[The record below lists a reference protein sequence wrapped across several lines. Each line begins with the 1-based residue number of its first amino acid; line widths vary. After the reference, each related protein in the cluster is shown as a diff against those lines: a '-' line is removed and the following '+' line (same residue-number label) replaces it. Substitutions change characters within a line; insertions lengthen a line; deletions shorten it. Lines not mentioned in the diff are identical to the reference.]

1 MVSSQ
6 GPNDGSTFVD
16 DASYGSAFPWTNPA
30 NAAASDN
37 VYAVADNSYSDGSH
51 YLKATG
57 FGFSIPQGSQIVG
70 IVVGVERKAVSGTS
84 VHDGSVRLVIG
95 NVVTGSDY
103 AATGTAWPT
112 SDAYASYGG
121 AGDLWGCTL
130 TAALVNASDFGVVI
144 AAHEY
149 PNNGVDAHIDH
160 IRITVY
166 YNLQG
171 DPEATI
177 PPSSPYMPLF
187 SSPWFQAYTYNTTFS
202 DILDFQV
209 RLGANG
215 AMGAFQFTI
224 PDPIG
229 IQFSKVAR
237 NDRCVMLL
245 RQGPVERRYTGVIE
259 TCTRPDTGRTIP
271 RLRIRGRGYAV
282 YLARRNKAVDYATR
296 SIYDII
302 TNTSDGIASGI
313 SEIDFVNYVRSPA
326 LSISTSARKR
336 SCFNVLEE
344 LMVRSGSAMVP
355 WTFYVC
361 HQQHIYEANEALH
374 FLEKTYAP
382 SPVVISSDE
391 VLRSERIST
400 MEFLRNQIEVEYG
413 SAGATETRNDTT
425 SQTSYGIIYD
435 YTYAPFLAAAAS
447 AQDWGDKSLY
457 RVAAEMKAVSLT
469 IPMNLFIE
477 PNYTLR
483 YRDAMTD
490 QIYEVGMVMHQ
501 GSSEGFE
508 CQTVVEIATT
518 LS

>member
-1 MVSSQ
+1 MVDSQ
-6 GPNDGSTFVD
+6 GPNSGSTFADNATVGTIAWVYPD
-16 DASYGSAFPWTNPA
+16 R
-30 NAAASDN
+30 AAAN
-37 VYAVADNSYSDGSH
+37 DGSPTYTSTIPTETMSH

-57 FGFSIPQGSQIVG
+57 FGFIIPQGARIVG
-70 IVVGVERKAVSGTS
+70 VLVEIEKANGNFIDHSVKLVVGGIIGGT
-84 VHDGSVRLVIG
+84 D
-95 NVVTGSDY
+95 N
-103 AATGTAWPT
+103 ATATAWPGV
-112 SDAYASYGG
+112 SAYVSSGG
-121 AGDLWGCTL
+121 ATDLWGWTL
-130 TAALVNASDFGVVI
+130 TSALVNSSDFGVVI
-144 AAHEY
+144 SAEKETGGDLEY
-149 PNNGVDAHIDH
+149 PYIDH
-160 IRITVY
+160 IRITIY

-171 DPEATI
+171 DPEAAL
-177 PPSSPYMPLF
+177 PPSSPHMSLF

-202 DILDFQV
+202 DILDFSV

-215 AMGAFQFTI
+215 SMGAFQFTV

-229 IQFSKVAR
+229 IEFSKVNR

-259 TCTRPDTGRTIP
+259 TCTRLDIGRTIP

-282 YLARRNKAVDYATR
+282 YLARRNKAADYATR

-302 TNTSDGIASGI
+302 TNTSDGIASVV
-313 SEIDFVNYVRSPA
+313 SEIDFTNYVRSPA
-326 LSISTSARKR
+326 VTISTSARKR

-344 LMVRSGSAMVP
+344 LMVRSGSAAVP

-361 HQQHIYEANEALH
+361 HQSHIYETKEALH
-374 FLEKTYAP
+374 FLEKSY
-382 SPVVISSDE
+382 SPTPIIISSDE

-413 SAGATETRNDTT
+413 SAGATETRNDAD

-447 AQDWGDKSLY
+447 ADDWGDKSLH
-457 RVAAEMKAVSLT
+457 RVKGEMKAVSIT

-490 QIYEVGMVMHQ
+490 QVYETGMVMHQ